1 MIFHYGNDMAY
12 TYLYFSV
19 FIFLYAYVRIYVHQR
34 KGTFDIAAIDGG
46 ISDRGAF
53 FKEYSKKWY
62 IRIFSEHN
70 PPTVGALLV
79 IGYVPA
85 LLLVPLACLTAPR
98 MNSSKEFANYTVH
111 RNHSNIID
119 IEYWSL
125 KQGIDV
131 YCAPGTETKQDFLY
145 ILNYYCLSLK

>member
-1 MIFHYGNDMAY
+1 MITVMTWF
-12 TYLYFSV
+12 TYCW
-19 FIFLYAYVRIYVHQR
+19 RIYIYDYPSIFVHQG
-34 KGTFDIAAIDGG
+34 KGTVNIEAIDGG

-62 IRIFSEHN
+62 IRIFCEHN

-85 LLLVPLACLTAPR
+85 LLLIPLAYLTAPQ
-98 MNSSKEFANYTVH
+98 KEFANYKIH
-111 RNHSNIID
+111 HNHSNIID

-125 KQGIDV
+125 RQGIDV
-131 YCAPGTETKQDFLY
+131 YCAPGIETKQDLRTFQNIIAYDANIYQFL
-145 ILNYYCLSLK
+145 LN

>member
-1 MIFHYGNDMAY
+1 MAWFTYIYVGVYIFSY
-12 TYLYFSV
+12 V
-19 FIFLYAYVRIYVHQR
+19 YVRIYVHQR

-46 ISDRGAF
+46 ISDRGVF

-85 LLLVPLACLTAPR
+85 LLLVPLAYLTTP
-98 MNSSKEFANYTVH
+98 KEREYANYH
-111 RNHSNIID
+111 IHHNHSNIID

-125 KQGIDV
+125 RQGIDV
-131 YCAPGTETKQDFLY
+131 YCAPGIETRQDCRTF
-145 ILNYYCLSLK
+145 

>member
-1 MIFHYGNDMAY
+1 M
-12 TYLYFSV
+12 
-19 FIFLYAYVRIYVHQR
+19 
-34 KGTFDIAAIDGG
+34 AIDGG

-62 IRIFSEHN
+62 IRIFFEHN

-85 LLLVPLACLTAPR
+85 LLLVPLACLTAPQTVPI
-98 MNSSKEFANYTVH
+98 NANYTIH
-111 RNHSNIID
+111 HNHSNIID

-131 YCAPGTETKQDFLY
+131 YCAPGIETK
-145 ILNYYCLSLK
+145 